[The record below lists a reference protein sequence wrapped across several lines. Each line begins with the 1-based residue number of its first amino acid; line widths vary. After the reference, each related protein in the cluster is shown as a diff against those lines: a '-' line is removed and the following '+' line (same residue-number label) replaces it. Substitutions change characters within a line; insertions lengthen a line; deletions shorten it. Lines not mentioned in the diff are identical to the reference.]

1 MPRAPLACLAAL
13 FACSRPDPGS
23 RSTAASPPAVTRAPT
38 GSPDVPSPVAP
49 RPASP
54 APAPTSPADRPPAP
68 TSPADLVDIA
78 DVAPAVRVDM
88 RYATTRNFTGV
99 AFYPVARCMLRRD
112 AAERLARAQ
121 AALARRGLG
130 LLVWDCYRP
139 FSAQQKLWK
148 LVNDPRYVARP
159 VAAADG
165 TPVEG
170 SKHNRGAAVDLT
182 LVGADGSAV
191 EMPTDHDDFSSR
203 AHRDSRA
210 GSGAARANA
219 AILEA
224 ALVAEGFVPLPTEWW
239 HFDAPGWE
247 RYPLS
252 DQPIA
257 PAGSAPEP
265 VPSATRR

>member
-1 MPRAPLACLAAL
+1 VETSAPSAPPRAP
-13 FACSRPDPGS
+13 D
-23 RSTAASPPAVTRAPT
+23 
-38 GSPDVPSPVAP
+38 PVAP
-49 RPASP
+49 RSP
-54 APAPTSPADRPPAP
+54 AAPDSPRAAP
-68 TSPADLVDIA
+68 GSPTDLVDVA
-78 DVAPAVRVDM
+78 DVAPTVRVDM

-99 AFYPVARCMLRRD
+99 AFYPVARCLLRRD

-121 AALARRGLG
+121 EALARGGLG

-148 LVNDPRYVARP
+148 LVHDPRYVARP

-191 EMPTDHDDFSSR
+191 EMPTDHDDFSAR
-203 AHRDSRA
+203 AHRDSREA
-210 GSGAARANA
+210 SPAARRNA
-219 AILEA
+219 AALEE
-224 ALVAEGFVPLPTEWW
+224 ALVAQGFVPLPTEWW

-252 DQPIA
+252 DQPIV
-257 PAGSAPEP
+257 PAGIPLDPLRSDPDGDPGPPSDRRPGPSRDAGAASR
-265 VPSATRR
+265 VP

>member
-1 MPRAPLACLAAL
+1 MVRARLVFLAAL
-13 FACSRPDPGS
+13 AACSRTDPGPKE
-23 RSTAASPPAVTRAPT
+23 TAASPPSSPT
-38 GSPDVPSPVAP
+38 PTAP
-49 RPASP
+49 R
-54 APAPTSPADRPPAP
+54 TSPASA
-68 TSPADLVDIA
+68 ADLVDIA
-78 DVAPAVRVDM
+78 AIAPAIRVDM

-121 AALARRGLG
+121 EALARRGLG
-130 LLVWDCYRP
+130 LQVWDCYRP
-139 FSAQQKLWK
+139 FSFQQKLWK
-148 LVNDPRYVARP
+148 LVHDPRYVARP

-191 EMPTDHDDFSSR
+191 EMPTDHDDFSAR
-203 AHRDSRA
+203 AHRGSRD
-210 GSGAARANA
+210 GTPAARRNA
-219 AILEA
+219 AVLEEV
-224 ALVAEGFVPLPTEWW
+224 LVAEGFVPLPTEWW

-252 DQPIA
+252 NQPIDPA
-257 PAGSAPEP
+257 P
-265 VPSATRR
+265 PSDPPPGPSP